1 MKIVRTGGAFVAAVA
16 ATGILGSI
24 AATQFVL
31 AELSRMQ
38 IPVPFGLRVETT
50 VHDILGMAPTYSAI
64 VAGAFLLAFPVAAQ
78 LRRLLPLPRKNWL
91 MIGGFASLVATL
103 LLIRMLL
110 GGTPVAGARGVFGL
124 AAQGAAGLV
133 GGWLF
138 ARLTA
143 AEDVKP

>member
-1 MKIVRTGGAFVAAVA
+1 MRIVRTVAAFAAAVA
-16 ATGILGSI
+16 AAGVLGSV

-50 VHDILGMAPTYSAI
+50 VHDILGMAPLYCAI
-64 VAGAFLLAFPVAAQ
+64 VAGAFLVAFPLAAQ
-78 LRRLLPLPRKNWL
+78 LPRLLPLPKKTWL
-91 MIGGFASLVATL
+91 MIGGFAALVATL

-110 GGTPVAGARGVFGL
+110 GGAPVAGARGVFGL

-138 ARLTA
+138 ARLTV
-143 AEDVKP
+143 AEDVKR